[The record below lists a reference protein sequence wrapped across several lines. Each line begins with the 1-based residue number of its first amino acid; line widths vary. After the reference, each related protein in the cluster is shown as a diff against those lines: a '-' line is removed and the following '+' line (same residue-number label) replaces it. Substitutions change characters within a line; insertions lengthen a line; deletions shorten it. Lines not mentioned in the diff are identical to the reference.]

1 MKRLKEK
8 LKARLELNSAADS
21 LPLSAKELPLA
32 VADDLPIKEEK
43 AAAVNQIEPVL
54 SAISKK
60 YLSLGE
66 FLRICNEG
74 GAFLQ
79 TGEIF
84 PPNFEFLGRKKAQ
97 ELFKQFGAIYDNQK
111 KCAIFFLGEY
121 QYCELSRAKMFDSSN
136 AEYVKN
142 FVLALQNW
150 KE

>member
-1 MKRLKEK
+1 MGRLKE
-8 LKARLELNSAADS
+8 LVKARLASISAADALS
-21 LPLSAKELPLA
+21 LSAEELPLA
-32 VADDLPIKEEK
+32 VADVLPIKEEK
-43 AAAVNQIEPVL
+43 TAAVNQIELVL

-84 PPNFEFLGRKKAQ
+84 PPNFEFLGREKAQ
-97 ELFKQFGAIYDNQK
+97 ELFKQFGAIYDRQN

-121 QYCELSRAKMFDSSN
+121 QYCELSRAQMFDSLN

-150 KE
+150 KK

>member
-1 MKRLKEK
+1 MGRLKDRV
-8 LKARLELNSAADS
+8 KARQKSISAADS
-21 LPLSAKELPLA
+21 LPLSAEKLPLV

-43 AAAVNQIEPVL
+43 AAAVNN
-54 SAISKK
+54 AISKK
-60 YLSLGE
+60 KMSLGE
-66 FLRICNEG
+66 FLRICSEG

-97 ELFKQFGAIYDNQK
+97 EFFKQFGAIYDNQNK
-111 KCAIFFLGEY
+111 YAIFFLGEY
-121 QYCELSRAKMFDSSN
+121 QYCELSRAQMFDSSN